1 MMKVKDV
8 NEYLKIHSDEKTLK
22 VLYTPNKNYEVLGV
36 KMMDIRALAK
46 TIGKDSKLA
55 MELYKTNIYE
65 AMMLSPMIIKKE
77 DISKE
82 IFSDWVKKA
91 NSSNIVSQGLSEI
104 LLDVSGYQDLLKLWI
119 KEEDDDLIY
128 GGFVLMSVYFRKE
141 SLANI
146 DKGLGFEALNLVK
159 EKINEVNMEI
169 ANAMNNTVVMA
180 GLYVP
185 DLVEKA
191 IEVAKEIGF
200 IMPLK
205 KKNQCNIQ
213 SALDYIIRYS
223 GDPKFSRVKKIIKE

>member
-1 MMKVKDV
+1 MKVKDV

>member
-1 MMKVKDV
+1 MMRVKDV
-8 NEYLKIHSDEKTLK
+8 IEYLKMHSDEKTRN
-22 VLYTPNKNYEVLGV
+22 VLYIPNKNYEVLGV
-36 KMMDIRALAK
+36 KMRDIRVLAK

-65 AMMLSPMIIKKE
+65 AMMLSPMIIEKE
-77 DISKE
+77 DVSKE

-91 NSSNIVSQGLSEI
+91 NSSNIINQGLSEI
-104 LLDVSGYQDLLKLWI
+104 LLDVPSYQDLLKLWI
-119 KEEDDDLIY
+119 KEEDEDLIY
-128 GGFVLMSVYFRKE
+128 GGFALMSVYFRKE
-141 SLANI
+141 SLENI
-146 DKGLGFEALNLVK
+146 DNGLGLEALNLVK